1 MNIKKK
7 ITHYVPTNISDEI
20 RTGTYRHLFHPEQ
33 LLTGKEDAANN
44 FARGMYSIGREMIEL
59 ALDRT
64 RKVADDCRSVQGFI
78 LFRAFGGGT
87 GSGFTTLML
96 ERLCD
101 DYGKTSKL
109 EFAVYPAPQVK

>member
-1 MNIKKK
+1 
-7 ITHYVPTNISDEI
+7 
-20 RTGTYRHLFHPEQ
+20 
-33 LLTGKEDAANN
+33 
-44 FARGMYSIGREMIEL
+44 MIDL

-64 RKVADDCRSVQGFI
+64 RKVADDCGSLQGFI

-96 ERLCD
+96 QRLYE

-109 EFAVYPAPQVK
+109 EFAVYPAPKVNSSYRFCNVSSISVI